1 MARWQLQCSGKSE
14 EAACKFCDAPLPDW
28 REALFKDIAYSDQ
41 SDTATLV
48 LESGELIVTKRGK
61 AIARVLP
68 IKGRKNR
75 PDHADLRGC
84 MPRLNE
90 PSEALI
96 AAERDER

>member
-1 MARWQLQCSGKSE
+1 MCYIYNRCVTLDNMVMTSKTVSI
-14 EAACKFCDAPLPDW
+14 
-28 REALFKDIAYSDQ
+28 REMRNALGNLE
-41 SDTATLV
+41 TLV

-96 AAERDER
+96 AA